1 MSTIIMSIC
10 WPLRLPAVAKSV
22 LIALADQ
29 ANDHGVAWPS
39 VATICVRVCCGERA
53 VRNALRLLEAS
64 GLLSVRQSPGASSV
78 YTINVRACK
87 RLHEQDAQAQQLA
100 DLESAEVGFD
110 APHVPDTPAPDA
122 GYPGTTCRQPRH
134 QMPPTPAPNAGNPG
148 TTCRTPRHDVPPN
161 RNRTNINT
169 PPFPPGGGQQGF
181 AEHEPV
187 QTSGLGPL
195 MVFKAWVEECKR
207 DEVKPIPDDDP
218 VFEYADRVGLLEE
231 VLRLHWWEFK
241 RRHMGSAKRNRDWR
255 ARFRASVEANAYR
268 LWWFPTEGCCQL
280 TTQGV
285 QANRAM
291 GGV

>member
-1 MSTIIMSIC
+1 MSIC

-22 LIALADQ
+22 LIALSDQ

-39 VATICVRVCCGERA
+39 VATICMRVCCSERA
-53 VRNALRLLEAS
+53 VRNALRALEGM
-64 GLLSVRQSPGASSV
+64 GLLSVRKSARSSSV

-87 RLHEQDAQAQQLA
+87 ALAEADATVRKMAG
-100 DLESAEVGFD
+100 DGGD
-110 APHVPDTPAPDA
+110 GGCPDTGLPEEFSDSDRHLVPPRPATDA
-122 GYPGTTCRQPRH
+122 AQTGTSCH
-134 QMPPTPAPNAGNPG
+134 SD
-148 TTCRTPRHDVPPN
+148 RHDVPPN
-161 RNRTNINT
+161 RNRTNTNT

-181 AEHEPV
+181 SDPERV

-195 MVFKAWVEECKR
+195 LVFKAWVDECKR
-207 DEVKPIPDDDP
+207 DGVKPIPDDDP
-218 VFEYADRVGLLEE
+218 VFEYADRVGLLED

-285 QANRAM
+285 QASRAM
-291 GGV
+291 GDA